1 MIEFDEEKHEYK
13 VDGKVKPSVT
23 TILKETGVW
32 PDFWGND
39 EDREF
44 YMQRGRMVHLAIHHI
59 MTMKPFHEH
68 YAYTYVHKQDKRIQ
82 GYLESFMDWAMSDQ
96 WNVKPIDSE
105 KKVYNKPNDYCGTID
120 MIADVNFREERQEKA
135 IIDFKCGDPAC
146 EYAYQLAGYE
156 MCVEPVAFGK
166 RLRLGVYLNKEGKHP
181 RVCPYLDETDFQVF
195 RACRYVYSKQSV
207 RR

>member
-59 MTMKPFHEH
+59 VKAKQGVVIHD
-68 YAYTYVHKQDKRIQ
+68 YVLRQDKRIQ
-82 GYLESFMDWAMSDQ
+82 GYLNSFLNWYNDPNWKVNAEH
-96 WNVKPIDSE
+96 SE

-135 IIDFKCGDPAC
+135 IIDFKCGVPAY

-166 RLRLGVYLNKEGKHP
+166 RLRIGVYLNKDGKP
-181 RVCPYLDETDFQVF
+181 PKVCPYLDITDFQVF